1 MKPSR
6 QASGPVV
13 GLDSG
18 EQMSS
23 RVKRVSR
30 KARNVAPSQRAAA
43 KGLRTLVR
51 LTLADDVAQD
61 LETYLWMGSTAAS
74 DETGEGKQGIYDEVV
89 DRFLQR
95 HERRPP
101 TAALVKP
108 PTRGWRSF
116 WISTPLVERCKRVA
130 ERAEVPIGWVVGYA
144 LTSFLRE
151 RVTTEW
157 RAFRVEAA
165 DRARQLLDSPRSK
178 PLTTRR
184 VR

>member
-1 MKPSR
+1 
-6 QASGPVV
+6 
-13 GLDSG
+13 
-18 EQMSS
+18 MSS
-23 RVKRVSR
+23 RVKRASR
-30 KARNVAPSQRAAA
+30 DGRNVAPSQRVAA

-51 LTLADDVAQD
+51 LTLADDVARD
-61 LETYLWMGSTAAS
+61 LETYLWMGSTAAG
-74 DETGEGKQGIYDEVV
+74 DESGEGKQDIYDEVV

-116 WISTPLVERCKRVA
+116 WISTPLVGRCKRVA

-144 LTSFLRE
+144 LTSFLQE
-151 RVTTEW
+151 RVTPEW
-157 RAFRVEAA
+157 RAFRVEAG
-165 DRARQLLDSPRSK
+165 DRARQLLDSPRGR
-178 PLTTRR
+178 PLTTHR

>member
-1 MKPSR
+1 MRSSSR
-6 QASGPVV
+6 ALSPAV
-13 GLDSG
+13 GLNSG

-23 RVKRVSR
+23 RVKRASR
-30 KARNVAPSQRAAA
+30 ETRNVAPSQRAAA

-61 LETYLWMGSTAAS
+61 LEIYLWVGSTAMVDDA
-74 DETGEGKQGIYDEVV
+74 GEGKQGIYDEVV

-101 TAALVKP
+101 MASLVKP

-116 WISTPLVERCKRVA
+116 WISTRLVERCKRVA
-130 ERAEVPIGWVVGYA
+130 ERAGVPIGWVVGYA
-144 LTSFLRE
+144 LTSFLKE
-151 RVTTEW
+151 RVTAEW
-157 RAFRVEAA
+157 RTFRAEAA
-165 DRARQLLDSPRSK
+165 DQAHQLMSVPRPKSL
-178 PLTTRR
+178 PARR

>member
-1 MKPSR
+1 
-6 QASGPVV
+6 
-13 GLDSG
+13 
-18 EQMSS
+18 MSS
-23 RVKRVSR
+23 RVKRASR
-30 KARNVAPSQRAAA
+30 EARNVAPSQRVAA
-43 KGLRTLVR
+43 KGVRTLVR

-61 LETYLWMGSTAAS
+61 LETYLWVGSTAAS

-116 WISTPLVERCKRVA
+116 WISTPLVERCRRVA

-144 LTSFLRE
+144 LTSFLQE
-151 RVTTEW
+151 RVTREW
-157 RAFRVEAA
+157 RVFRVEAG
-165 DRARQLLDSPRSK
+165 DRARQLLASPGSK
-178 PLTTRR
+178 PPTTRR